1 MCGMQ
6 VKLKTIVTD
15 RVTAGLLL
23 MLTERKRVCE
33 TALQSVNDKEENDVM
48 GGGEVT
54 DVVDKGEGGGQES
67 CKELIMRV
75 NDFNSLN
82 TVRES

>member
-1 MCGMQ
+1 
-6 VKLKTIVTD
+6 
-15 RVTAGLLL
+15 

-54 DVVDKGEGGGQES
+54 DVVDKGEGGDKRAAKS
-67 CKELIMRV
+67 
-75 NDFNSLN
+75 SL
-82 TVRES
+82 

>member
-33 TALQSVNDKEENDVM
+33 TALQSVNDKENDVM

-54 DVVDKGEGGGQES
+54 DVVDKGEGGGGTR
-67 CKELIMRV
+67 ELQRAHYE
-75 NDFNSLN
+75 NK
-82 TVRES
+82 

>member
-1 MCGMQ
+1 MQ

-48 GGGEVT
+48 GGGES
-54 DVVDKGEGGGQES
+54 DRRS
-67 CKELIMRV
+67 R
-75 NDFNSLN
+75 
-82 TVRES
+82 

>member
-1 MCGMQ
+1 M
-6 VKLKTIVTD
+6 
-15 RVTAGLLL
+15 
-23 MLTERKRVCE
+23 
-33 TALQSVNDKEENDVM
+33 
-48 GGGEVT
+48 T
-54 DVVDKGEGGGQES
+54 DVVDKGEGGGGQES

>member
-15 RVTAGLLL
+15 RVTADLLL

-33 TALQSVNDKEENDVM
+33 TALQSVNDKENDVM

-54 DVVDKGEGGGQES
+54 DVVDKGEGGGTRELQRAHYES
-67 CKELIMRV
+67 K
-75 NDFNSLN
+75 
-82 TVRES
+82 